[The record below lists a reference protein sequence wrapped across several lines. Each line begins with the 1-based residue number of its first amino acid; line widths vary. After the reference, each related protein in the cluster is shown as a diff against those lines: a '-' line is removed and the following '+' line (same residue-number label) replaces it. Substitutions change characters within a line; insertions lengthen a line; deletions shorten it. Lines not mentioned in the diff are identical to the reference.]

1 MLPKCPGLNA
11 RRRFPT
17 RLQKQIK
24 HLGLLLLLAVVGLVM
39 LPAARHRI
47 VERGQDTPGMLLF
60 TKWCLRLALLPLAL
74 AIGIDL
80 FTAGAQVGGNRVG
93 AAISGGAVLL
103 SIALWYG
110 IVVLREPREKEEEDV
125 KETPLEEKI
134 VQVLTEARVVFPGA
148 QALLGFQLAMMM
160 MESFEKLPQSSKI
173 VHLVS
178 LCFIAATTTLL
189 IAPAAFH
196 RLVERGE
203 DTERF
208 HSFASAMVVL
218 AMITLAPGF
227 CLDPLRSD
235 EEVDRVEQHVG
246 SGGRSSARL
255 LLRRV
260 VRADA

>member
-134 VQVLTEARVVFPGA
+134 VQVLTEARVVLPGA

-178 LCFIAATTTLL
+178 LCFIAATTILL

-260 VRADA
+260 VRAVA